1 MSTGTTLLSDLS
13 PSRTYALIV
22 GVERYEVDPSW
33 DLPGAARDAV
43 RFAEWLTGPGGVPP
57 GNVRLFTSPLKAGQR
72 SCRILSK
79 AATAQDIERALF
91 VELPRC
97 DGDLLWIF
105 WAGHGY
111 QDGATQ
117 LLLPYSE
124 ATAER
129 TMHLNLDAALRW
141 LNGLPGGSFRHQI
154 AIADSCR
161 VDDRL
166 ARGLTLG
173 SVDYG
178 SGAARSDRRQFRLYA
193 ARPGEAAQNLADRGA
208 GLFTDHLLG
217 ELAQLTAGKGAELLP
232 DVARRLQGRFLR
244 LKAERQAWQVPQFI
258 IDRDWDGSSLFGNRW
273 GDAPAERVPRLDDAA
288 WRELKALATE
298 QDLPAYTY
306 DAVLWAFATAE
317 CAAPPISTLPPPD
330 DGLTALVHDLE
341 QRQGRSG
348 LPFSLLFAR
357 CLAAYAEDPDW
368 GIRLDSWVDRTSA
381 RLGVGAVP
389 PAPARRATAPEL
401 HIQLRKS
408 GVEAAYLVDIW
419 LHHDSFDTVWCS
431 QDPLNVPAAQQELGR
446 QLGLLLERFSADGV
460 AQTSIDR
467 IEFHLPFELLS
478 EQVEDWELPIGRRG
492 RLLRLGGK
500 FEVVVRCPEERT
512 GAAYHLWKRKWAWFK
527 AYGGG
532 EWALFTPGTGLP
544 SQPIWLLG
552 RPSVSARLSMELQ
565 ADRHVPVC
573 VLAGVSAA
581 QLPDALDAV
590 LEAGVPIAVWRRDG
604 PPNGGAFATD
614 APGLDKAL
622 APAGTHVNLRELP
635 QKLRRLRIEGM
646 GVQPQEQTWEHGLAL
661 LWDDPERRP
670 ERLRLG

>member
-1 MSTGTTLLSDLS
+1 MSTGTTVLSDLS
-13 PSRTYALIV
+13 PGRTYALIV
-22 GVERYEVDPSW
+22 GIERYDVHSSW
-33 DLPGAARDAV
+33 NLPGAARDAV

-57 GNVRLFTSPLKAGQR
+57 ENVRLFTSSLEAGR
-72 SCRILSK
+72 HSSRIPRED
-79 AATAQDIERALF
+79 ATERNINQALF
-91 VELPRC
+91 NELPTW

-105 WAGHGY
+105 WAGHGF
-111 QDGATQ
+111 QDGAEQ

-129 TMHLNLDAALRW
+129 TAHLNLNSALRW
-141 LNGLPGGSFRHQI
+141 LKGLPGGTFRHQI

-161 VDDRL
+161 TDERQ

-178 SGAARSDRRQFRLYA
+178 SVAVRSDRRQSRLYA
-193 ARPGEAAQNLADRGA
+193 TMPGDVAKNLADRLA
-208 GLFTDHLLG
+208 GLFTDLLLD
-217 ELAQLTAGKGAELLP
+217 ELGKRNACTGAEELP
-232 DVARRLQGRFLR
+232 EVARSLQRRL
-244 LKAERQAWQVPQFI
+244 RQAAQTPQFI
-258 IDRDWDGSSLFGNRW
+258 DGRDWNDSSLF
-273 GDAPAERVPRLDDAA
+273 DYSPAEPVPRLDNTA
-288 WRELKALATE
+288 WRELKTLAGE

-306 DAVLWAFATAE
+306 DAVLWAFASAE
-317 CAAPPISTLPPPD
+317 CAAPPISTLPPPE
-330 DGLTALVHDLE
+330 DGLTALVRDLE

-348 LPFSLLFAR
+348 VPFSLLFAR
-357 CLAAYAEDPDW
+357 CLAAHAEDPDW
-368 GIRLDSWVDRTSA
+368 GVRLDSWVDRTSA

-408 GVEAAYLVDIW
+408 GVEGAYLVDIW

-431 QDPLNVPAAQQELGR
+431 RDPLDVPAARQELGG
-446 QLGLLLERFSADGV
+446 QLGALLERFASDGGE
-460 AQTSIDR
+460 QTSIDR

-478 EQVEDWELPIGRRG
+478 EQVEEWELPIGRRG

-552 RPSVSARLSMELQ
+552 RPSVSARLGLELQ

-573 VLAGVSAA
+573 VLAGVSAEE
-581 QLPDALDAV
+581 LPDALDAV

-614 APGLDKAL
+614 APGLDRAL

-646 GVQPQEQTWEHGLAL
+646 GVQPQDQTWEHGLAL